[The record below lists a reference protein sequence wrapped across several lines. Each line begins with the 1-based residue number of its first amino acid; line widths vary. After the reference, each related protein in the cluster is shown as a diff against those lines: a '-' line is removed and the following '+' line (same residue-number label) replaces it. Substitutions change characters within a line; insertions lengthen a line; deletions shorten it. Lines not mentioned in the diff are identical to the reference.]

1 MQRGWLYTEGPP
13 EGERRRE
20 VRRKLGLQS
29 IAYDPQ
35 SRLRFSCTVLD
46 LSERGAQVHCT
57 EAEALPDAFVLF
69 INGTEAIRRVC
80 DVVRRS
86 PTRLGVKFRYR

>member
-1 MQRGWLYTEGPP
+1 MTRGWLYTDGPP
-13 EGERRRE
+13 ENERRRE
-20 VRRKLGLQS
+20 VRRRLGLPS
-29 IAYDPQ
+29 VAYDPE

-46 LSERGAQVHCT
+46 LSQRGAQVHCS
-57 EAEALPDAFVLF
+57 EAEALPDSFVLL

-86 PTRLGVKFRYR
+86 PTRLGVAFRYR